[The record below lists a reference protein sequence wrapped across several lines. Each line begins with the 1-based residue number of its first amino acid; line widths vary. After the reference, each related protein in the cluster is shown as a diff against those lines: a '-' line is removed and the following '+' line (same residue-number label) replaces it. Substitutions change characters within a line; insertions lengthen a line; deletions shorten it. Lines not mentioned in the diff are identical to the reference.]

1 MDKRIRDLQRR
12 IIEYFTKNKNKF
24 DRICRTYFFV
34 FVMMSEKRD
43 FCHGRK
49 TENQRNR
56 SERMKYCHVKNQC
69 LVIRLPGEID
79 HCQAE
84 DIRQECEM
92 MFLKACVRDVIFD
105 FTGTNFMDSSGIG
118 LILGRLRQVQPMEGR
133 VFLFGGSPS
142 MEKMWKMSGILG
154 KVTVLNTI
162 EEMKEVYE

>member
-1 MDKRIRDLQRR
+1 
-12 IIEYFTKNKNKF
+12 
-24 DRICRTYFFV
+24 
-34 FVMMSEKRD
+34 
-43 FCHGRK
+43 
-49 TENQRNR
+49 
-56 SERMKYCHVKNQC
+56 
-69 LVIRLPGEID
+69 
-79 HCQAE
+79 
-84 DIRQECEM
+84 M